1 MNTEL
6 LNRINMNDVYVKS
19 LLITQLMN
27 KWNFST
33 SQQNCYP
40 TIMI

>member
-6 LNRINMNDVYVKS
+6 LNRINMNDVYVKKF
-19 LLITQLMN
+19 INNATDEQME
-27 KWNFST
+27 FST